1 MKLAILVGTRPE
13 IVKMAPIMR
22 AADELGVEYAVVHTG
37 QHYSFEMDGIFFDEL
52 SLRPPDVNLGV
63 GSGSHPFQLAAMIGG
78 LESALLGVGPDVVL
92 VEGDTN
98 SVLAAAITANKLGMR
113 VAHVEAGLRSGDRGM
128 PEEINRILVDHLA
141 DILLAPTEG
150 ALTNLLREA
159 IPPGRIAVTGNT
171 VVDEV
176 LRHRDAA
183 IRRRVPEQL
192 GVRKGQYL
200 LATAHRAENVGNPAR
215 LAGILDGLARVAR
228 ARSLPVL
235 LALHPGTA
243 AQIQTMGL
251 EIDPS
256 LHALPALGYLEFLS
270 LHLDAA
276 LVLTDSGGL
285 QEEACTLGV
294 PSVVLR
300 DTTERP
306 EAVEVGAS
314 LLAGADPDAIEA
326 AAAAMLSAAPGW
338 PNPFGDGHSGRRI
351 LERLDPG
358 RQTTTDPVLVP
369 VPVIGD
375 SIPIAVEET
384 ALTPPA

>member
-52 SLRPPDVNLGV
+52 KLRQPDVNLGV

-78 LESALLGVGPDVVL
+78 LESALLEVDPDIVL

-98 SVLAAAITANKLGMR
+98 SVLAAAITGNKLGMR
-113 VAHVEAGLRSGDRGM
+113 VGHVEAGLRSGDRGM
-128 PEEINRILVDHLA
+128 PEEINRILVDHLG
-141 DILLAPTEG
+141 DLLFAPTDG
-150 ALTNLLREA
+150 ALTNLLQEG

-176 LRHRDAA
+176 LRHRDDAA
-183 IRRRVPEQL
+183 RRRMPQQL
-192 GVRKGQYL
+192 GVLPGQYM
-200 LATAHRAENVGNPAR
+200 LATAHRAENVGDPAR
-215 LAGILDGLARVAR
+215 LAGILDGLARCAR
-228 ARSLPVL
+228 GHRLPIL
-235 LALHPGTA
+235 LALHPRTA
-243 AQIQTMGL
+243 GQIDAMGL
-251 EIDPS
+251 RIDPS
-256 LHALPALGYLEFLS
+256 LRALPALGYLEFLS
-270 LHLDAA
+270 LHLGAA

-314 LLAGADPDAIEA
+314 LLAGADADAIEA
-326 AAAAMLSAAPGW
+326 AAAAMLSANRGW
-338 PNPFGDGHSGRRI
+338 RNPFGDGQSGRRI
-351 LERLDPG
+351 MERLDPG
-358 RQTTTDPVLVP
+358 FQATTMPMPVP
-369 VPVIGD
+369 IPVIGAPV
-375 SIPIAVEET
+375 SIPVEEP
-384 ALTPPA
+384 ALRPPA